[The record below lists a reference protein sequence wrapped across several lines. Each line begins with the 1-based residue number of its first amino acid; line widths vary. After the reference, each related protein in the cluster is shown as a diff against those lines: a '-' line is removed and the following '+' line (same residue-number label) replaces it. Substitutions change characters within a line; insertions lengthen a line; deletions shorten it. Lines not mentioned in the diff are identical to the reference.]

1 MKNKIKKDAYRL
13 LNKQGIYNKINII
26 DIWDIEVKLEK
37 KYKSVPI
44 SIIESIVKEIIKEK
58 KWNK

>member
-1 MKNKIKKDAYRL
+1 MKDKIKKDAYRL

-58 KWNK
+58 K

>member
-58 KWNK
+58 K

>member
-1 MKNKIKKDAYRL
+1 MKDKIKKDAYRL

-44 SIIESIVKEIIKEK
+44 NIIESIVKEIIKEK
-58 KWNK
+58 K

>member
-44 SIIESIVKEIIKEK
+44 NIIESIVKEIIKEK
-58 KWNK
+58 K

>member
-58 KWNK
+58 KWNN

>member
-44 SIIESIVKEIIKEK
+44 NIIESIVKEII
-58 KWNK
+58 ND

>member
-37 KYKSVPI
+37 KYKSVQI

-58 KWNK
+58 K